1 LFALFSRKTTWKA
14 ALSGILA
21 GTVTLVLWKQLGMG
35 AYMYEIVPGFLM
47 NVITILIV
55 NSFVKQEDVE
65 IDKEFDEIREIV
77 TQK

>member
-1 LFALFSRKTTWKA
+1 
-14 ALSGILA
+14 
-21 GTVTLVLWKQLGMG
+21 MG